1 MFKKVI
7 AILMGASMVLSSAV
21 AVTADETE
29 EAVSD
34 SQTESADADTATV
47 GDDAQIKES
56 LEGLLDEI
64 TDEKGSFDPEKMRGL
79 IGMLFGPSAEDSAA
93 PDEFSSPLEAFAP
106 IEEAIDL
113 HTLDAT
119 ADSLEEGDETI
130 FSHVIASID
139 FHEDDTIHMLGY
151 FTIMNFDKDEECPDD
166 LVMKNGAG
174 TAELLTLTKNEDGTY
189 EVTDCMSAEDGEGYA
204 DSIKQMCEDIDTD
217 PETFYEAL
225 ALSDLMYL
233 CDLHDFMEAHPEYD
247 HIEYMGELNTL
258 DDLHEEIDDE
268 FTAYLSLYAI
278 DEALTDAAETEAEP
292 DSVDFEA
299 LKDSLLSKIG
309 EAAAGVDLEEKEA
322 VLGAGFSEEG
332 TVFALLQAILADVE
346 ARKSAEGADDDET
359 LEQALNALSSLEEVD
374 EAELDDLLNMAVL
387 GIIAGEVDE
396 KLDEESK
403 PDQIEIANTVANF
416 VFEAVKENDLIAEA
430 VEETGSRLFEMIENS
445 SKELKAY
452 VDSDGTMDVIEDI
465 PEEPFE
471 DFEAELSEVTEYI
484 EAQEGPK
491 HAALDL
497 LDLLHD
503 IVDEIHL
510 ALHGHTHEAL
520 E

>member
-1 MFKKVI
+1 
-7 AILMGASMVLSSAV
+7 
-21 AVTADETE
+21 
-29 EAVSD
+29 
-34 SQTESADADTATV
+34 
-47 GDDAQIKES
+47 
-56 LEGLLDEI
+56 
-64 TDEKGSFDPEKMRGL
+64 
-79 IGMLFGPSAEDSAA
+79 
-93 PDEFSSPLEAFAP
+93 
-106 IEEAIDL
+106 
-113 HTLDAT
+113 
-119 ADSLEEGDETI
+119 
-130 FSHVIASID
+130 
-139 FHEDDTIHMLGY
+139 
-151 FTIMNFDKDEECPDD
+151 
-166 LVMKNGAG
+166 
-174 TAELLTLTKNEDGTY
+174 
-189 EVTDCMSAEDGEGYA
+189 
-204 DSIKQMCEDIDTD
+204 
-217 PETFYEAL
+217 
-225 ALSDLMYL
+225 
-233 CDLHDFMEAHPEYD
+233 MEAHPEYD

-322 VLGAGFSEEG
+322 VLGEGFSEEG

-445 SKELKAY
+445 S
-452 VDSDGTMDVIEDI
+452 
-465 PEEPFE
+465 
-471 DFEAELSEVTEYI
+471 
-484 EAQEGPK
+484 
-491 HAALDL
+491 
-497 LDLLHD
+497 
-503 IVDEIHL
+503 
-510 ALHGHTHEAL
+510 
-520 E
+520 